1 MAGAP
6 RSRPMRCISRRISGR
21 RSRCWPASRSWRSS
35 ISRLRTP
42 WPASRSPPSSGR
54 PRSSRDAGDVAED
67 VLHLVAE
74 DDEDYDHDHSDEDQD
89 ERVLDHALT
98 LFAGDQLAE
107 FFEEAMRLHI

>member
-1 MAGAP
+1 MTRLTANAGSLAP
-6 RSRPMRCISRRISGR
+6 RRPE
-21 RSRCWPASRSWRSS
+21 A
-35 ISRLRTP
+35 
-42 WPASRSPPSSGR
+42 
-54 PRSSRDAGDVAED
+54 AGDVAED